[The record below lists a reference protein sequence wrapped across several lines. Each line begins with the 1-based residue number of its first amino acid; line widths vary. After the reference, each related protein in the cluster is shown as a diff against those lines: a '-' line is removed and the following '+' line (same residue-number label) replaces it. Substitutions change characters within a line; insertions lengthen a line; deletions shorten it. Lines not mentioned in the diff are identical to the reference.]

1 MPDLPIPDAPEEL
14 TSDWLSAVLDT
25 PVASVVVE
33 PIDGGLIARTFR
45 VKPSYTLGA
54 TSGAPTALIV
64 KLPMADLGIRARNE
78 ARNFYSRE
86 VAFYQHHAP
95 LMGASVP
102 TCFAAMHEPASMRSM
117 LVLEDGTTRPGM
129 RVGDNVAGC
138 SLREAVAASR
148 GFARLHAQWWD
159 DPRLLAED
167 WLPTPIEIGPGP
179 GLAADE
185 LRALWA
191 QLPNAHQQAAK
202 PALRETVELL
212 STRMDRVCEE
222 TASAP
227 WTLTHWDSRLD
238 NLLIGS
244 GTEPEVV
251 TFDWHIV
258 SRAQGARDLVQFAA
272 TTAIHGMSMEQAWPE
287 LTAAYYTALVAEGI
301 AYSRADFDRAVR
313 IAANQTV
320 RTAVAVV
327 ARLDFTNERG
337 PALAARFFDSAN
349 FVAEHLDLPG
359 LLREEFPG

>member
-1 MPDLPIPDAPEEL
+1 M
-14 TSDWLSAVLDT
+14 
-25 PVASVVVE
+25 
-33 PIDGGLIARTFR
+33 
-45 VKPSYTLGA
+45 Y
-54 TSGAPTALIV
+54 
-64 KLPMADLGIRARNE
+64 
-78 ARNFYSRE
+78 
-86 VAFYQHHAP
+86 
-95 LMGASVP
+95 
-102 TCFAAMHEPASMRSM
+102 
-117 LVLEDGTTRPGM
+117 
-129 RVGDNVAGC
+129 
-138 SLREAVAASR
+138 
-148 GFARLHAQWWD
+148 
-159 DPRLLAED
+159 
-167 WLPTPIEIGPGP
+167 
-179 GLAADE
+179 
-185 LRALWA
+185 
-191 QLPNAHQQAAK
+191 
-202 PALRETVELL
+202 
-212 STRMDRVCEE
+212 EE

-251 TFDWHIV
+251 TFDWQIV

-327 ARLDFTNERG
+327 ARFDFTNERG